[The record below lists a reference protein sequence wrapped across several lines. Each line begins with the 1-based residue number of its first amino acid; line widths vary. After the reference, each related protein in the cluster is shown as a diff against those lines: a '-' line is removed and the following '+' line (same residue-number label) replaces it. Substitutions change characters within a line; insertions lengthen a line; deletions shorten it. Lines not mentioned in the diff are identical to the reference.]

1 MSQNEKEVFEKLKL
15 KYPDLM
21 RYKFKQVM
29 NMIIE
34 EMADPDEGFEEIQM
48 GFVPDGYLWDI
59 EKKECIIFE
68 IENQNY
74 ISPAKWTHLA
84 YTWGDFDYYYW
95 DLRLIIVNR
104 FGDEAEQDLCVKYM
118 ETLKKQAMNGQK
130 TTV

>member
-1 MSQNEKEVFEKLKL
+1 MSQNEREVFQMLKQ

-34 EMADPDEGFEEIQM
+34 EMADPEEGFEPIHM

-74 ISPAKWTHLA
+74 ISPAKWTNLGF
-84 YTWGDFDYYYW
+84 TFSDFEYYDW

-104 FGDEAEQDLCVKYM
+104 FGDEAERHLGLEYVKALKRQL
-118 ETLKKQAMNGQK
+118 ETKEN
-130 TTV
+130 V

>member
-1 MSQNEKEVFEKLKL
+1 MSQNEREVFKILKSR
-15 KYPDLM
+15 YPDLM

-74 ISPAKWTHLA
+74 ISPAKWTHLGF
-84 YTWGDFDYYYW
+84 TFSDFEYYDW
-95 DLRLIIVNR
+95 NLRLIIVNR
-104 FGDEAEQDLCVKYM
+104 FGDESERHLGLEYVKALKRQS
-118 ETLKKQAMNGQK
+118 ETKEN
-130 TTV
+130 V